1 MSDQDNIKE
10 FSNIDVPFFVL
21 GSLIGSLA
29 AFALC
34 AWAGMWLWNACLVA
48 VFPAIPEVSYFQFCG
63 LYILCNI
70 LFSSRNKITSTKDKK

>member
-1 MSDQDNIKE
+1 MSEQDNIKE
-10 FSNIDVPFFVL
+10 FSSIVATLLGNLL
-21 GSLIGSLA
+21 GSLT

-48 VFPAIPEVSYFQFCG
+48 VFPFIPEVSYFQFCG

-70 LFSSRNKITSTKDKK
+70 LFSSRKLTSTNNKK